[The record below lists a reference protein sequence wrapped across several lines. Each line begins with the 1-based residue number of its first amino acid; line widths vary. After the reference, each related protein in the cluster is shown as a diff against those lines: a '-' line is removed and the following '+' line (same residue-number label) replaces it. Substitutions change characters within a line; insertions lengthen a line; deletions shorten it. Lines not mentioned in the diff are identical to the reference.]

1 MAERKEDGFTGSSL
15 KEILGELKAGKRAPC
30 YLLYGEEEFQ
40 LHDALEKIVDMLLPD
55 AGERDFNLFV
65 TGGDNEDLAALCE
78 SLLTFPLMPGRKVH
92 VVRDTRLFESKKN
105 LSPLIARIRESL
117 ESDTERAVADFMQFL
132 ALSGL
137 QLEDLK
143 DGGWQ
148 KIDEDLWRKIVPGDE
163 GEKRGSW
170 LPKVVEISVNRGLA
184 PAVDKQEDT
193 QELERILSG
202 GMPEGNH
209 LIFTAQT
216 VDQRKRLFKII
227 SSAGRVLVFAKIAR
241 ETKQQQAVMEQA
253 AGILAKSGK
262 RLSPGAWEAL
272 GQKTGFSLRES
283 IGAIE
288 KLITY
293 SGEDAVI
300 IERDD
305 VEAVVGRTK
314 EDVVFSLTEAM
325 SAKNLPAALFLLKE
339 LLEQGEAPLMVFSM
353 MTREARFLLQAKL
366 LAESTPLKSF
376 DAGKVPYG
384 QFQKDFYPLIR
395 QVEEKSKLD
404 VISQHPYVLYN
415 FLKNARLFKRQ
426 ELIGYLETLAKI
438 DLELKTT
445 QKAPALLLERFLV
458 SFCRKPVRVS

>member
-1 MAERKEDGFTGSSL
+1 MAERKEDGFVGSSL

-40 LHDALEKIVDMLLPD
+40 LHDALGKILDMLLPD

-65 TGGDNEDLAALCE
+65 TSGDKEDVAAICE
-78 SLLTFPLMPGRKVH
+78 SLLTFPLLPGRKVH

-105 LSPLIARIRESL
+105 LSPLIAGIRERL

-132 ALSGL
+132 ALTGL

-193 QELERILSG
+193 EPLERILSG

-227 SSAGRVLVFAKIAR
+227 SSVGRILVFAKIAR

-262 RLSPGAWEAL
+262 RLSPDAWEAL

-293 SGEDAVI
+293 SGEDAAVI
-300 IERDD
+300 ESDD

-325 SAKNLPAALFLLKE
+325 SARNLSSALFLLRE
-339 LLEQGEAPLMVFSM
+339 LLEQGEAPLMIFSM
-353 MTREARFLLQAKL
+353 MTREVRFLLQAKL
-366 LAESTPLKSF
+366 LAESKLKSF
-376 DAGKVPYG
+376 DAGKVQYG
-384 QFQKDFYPLIR
+384 QFQKNFYPLIK
-395 QVEEKSKLD
+395 QVEEESKLD
-404 VISQHPYVLYN
+404 VISQHPYAFYN

-426 ELIGYLETLAKI
+426 ELISHLETLAKI

-445 QKAPALLLERFLV
+445 TKAPALLLERFLV
-458 SFCRKPVRVS
+458 SFC